1 MDRRIERA
9 IVALLVL
16 WAIAIVALVAMTP
29 AAHARGY
36 HGAHHHRHYRHHRVS
51 RPMSHGRRK
60 HQAAH
65 TAALGNRG
73 LLTIQTEAGR
83 ITVASH
89 LAPRFKALIADF
101 AKAGYHPRRVGCFA
115 TSGHVRHSRHY
126 AGAACDF
133 DGSLSRSA
141 FMRSATAHRIIV
153 AHGFRDGCS
162 FRVHGIRDCG
172 HVDDGGG
179 RRVRYAR
186 RGRRSTQSLIPS
198 GWNSW

>member
-1 MDRRIERA
+1 MLQQIEKA
-9 IVALLVL
+9 IFAALVL
-16 WAIAIVALVAMTP
+16 WAIATAAIIAMAP

-65 TAALGNRG
+65 TAPLGNRG
-73 LLTIQTEAGR
+73 LVTIQTEAGR

-141 FMRSATAHRIIV
+141 FMRSETAHRIIV
-153 AHGFRDGCS
+153 THGFRDGCS

-172 HVDDGGG
+172 HVDDGGIG
-179 RRVRYAR
+179 RSRHAR
-186 RGRRSTQSLIPS
+186 RRHRFAQSRIARRRY
-198 GWNSW
+198 SW